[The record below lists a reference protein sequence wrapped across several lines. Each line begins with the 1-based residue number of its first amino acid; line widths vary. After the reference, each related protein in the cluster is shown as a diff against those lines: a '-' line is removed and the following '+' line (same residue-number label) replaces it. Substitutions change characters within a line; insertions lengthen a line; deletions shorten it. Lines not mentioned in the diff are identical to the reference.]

1 MIEKIFDIIGIIS
14 RDKGVN
20 VTVEELN
27 ILANKA
33 NIDLYRNLFGFLK
46 TGKKE
51 EISKDITHAL
61 ARFKTAV
68 DLEFVGGVAQLP
80 DDYYTYAR
88 FEYLYRGQYHRVIDF
103 VTSKEAEESFASFI
117 VNPTELFPKIEIIG
131 NQLFI
136 YPSIINNVKL
146 VYYRYPR
153 EVRYIERIENEI
165 NVFDDINSVDY
176 EYPEIYM
183 IDLLRL
189 ILSYLGLQI
198 NDAGLIQYMES
209 KKQTEL

>member
-1 MIEKIFDIIGIIS
+1 MIEQIFDIIGIIA
-14 RDKGVN
+14 RDKGIN

-51 EISKDITHAL
+51 EISKDVTHAL
-61 ARFKTAV
+61 AIFKTAA
-68 DLEFVGGVAQLP
+68 DLQFIGGVAQLP
-80 DDYYTYAR
+80 EDYYTYAR
-88 FEYLYRGQYHRVIDF
+88 FEYLYQGRYNRVIDF
-103 VTSKEAEESFASFI
+103 VTSKEAEESLASFI
-117 VNPTELFPKIEIIG
+117 VNPTELFPKVEIIG
-131 NQLFI
+131 NELYI
-136 YPSIINNVKL
+136 YPQTITNVKL
-146 VYYRYPR
+146 IYYRYPR
-153 EVRYIERIENEI
+153 AVRYVERIENDI
-165 NVFDDINSVDY
+165 NIYDDINSIDY

-183 IDLLRL
+183 IDILRL

-209 KKQTEL
+209 KKQLEL